1 MTLVHPEEKR
11 KFEFKLVSLDKQG
24 ELERTTVF
32 PNSSKWYRYPTE
44 KLYLIR
50 MMEFSALKERFVPC
64 PIEVAPIWAAY
75 TENGPGPRD
84 WMNYT
89 FNGWGS
95 ADMNPLLA
103 TVGPGSNDGG
113 SDSGGDPDLTGFDP
127 EDFVGQYNTPG
138 GAPSVVSG
146 FTGVEEPPRGRQPSQ
161 AQPRADGGF
170 NLGSRPPSVDERLSA
185 PARSTLGSAVRRP
198 KARAGK
204 EPVTADG
211 TENYIGQ
218 MSGYQ
223 TEVSSH
229 YKDLASLHF
238 DSVLD
243 DTTNSTRPS
252 RPSSVDTDDSELRP
266 KSSEK
271 HLGTGIE
278 LSARPP
284 PKSNTKYG
292 GFSNRIVEPKEMEP
306 TTTRSV
312 RTVRE
317 RKPVSENEVSGGSSS
332 RPSEKKEQVSEIDTR
347 RIRGTMN
354 QKAPA
359 RKNLHNGADESPKS
373 YARLINRGIKVLT
386 TLLGLRSIT
395 TRDFTKFSANGEI

>member
-50 MMEFSALKERFVPC
+50 MMEFSAVKERFVPC

-138 GAPSVVSG
+138 GVPSVVSG
-146 FTGVEEPPRGRQPSQ
+146 LTGVEELPRGRQPSQ

-170 NLGSRPPSVDERLSA
+170 NLGSRPPSVDERSSA
-185 PARSTLGSAVRRP
+185 PARSTIGSAVRRP
-198 KARAGK
+198 RPRAGK
-204 EPVTADG
+204 EPVAADG
-211 TENYIGQ
+211 TEDYIGQ

-223 TEVSSH
+223 TEVGSH

-238 DSVLD
+238 DSVLG
-243 DTTNSTRPS
+243 DTTNYPDSFRLS
-252 RPSSVDTDDSELRP
+252 RPSGVDTDDSELRP

-284 PKSNTKYG
+284 PKSNTKYS
-292 GFSNRIVEPKEMEP
+292 GFSDRIVEPKEMEP

-312 RTVRE
+312 RKVRE
-317 RKPVSENEVSGGSSS
+317 RKLMPENEVSDGSSS
-332 RPSEKKEQVSEIDTR
+332 GPSEKKEQVSEIDTR
-347 RIRGTMN
+347 RIRETMK

-359 RKNLHNGADESPKS
+359 RKNLHDGADESPKF
-373 YARLINRGIKVLT
+373 YARLINRGI
-386 TLLGLRSIT
+386 
-395 TRDFTKFSANGEI
+395 

>member
-1 MTLVHPEEKR
+1 MTLVHPEGKK

-24 ELERTTVF
+24 ELGRTTVF

-44 KLYLIR
+44 KLCLIR
-50 MMEFSALKERFVPC
+50 MMEFSSVKERFVPC

-89 FNGWGS
+89 FDGWGS
-95 ADMNPLLA
+95 ADMKPLLA
-103 TVGPGSNDGG
+103 NVGLGSSDGG
-113 SDSGGDPDLTGFDP
+113 SNSGDSPDLTGLDP

-138 GAPSVVSG
+138 GVPSVMSG
-146 FTGVEEPPRGRQPSQ
+146 FTGVEEPPRVRQPSQ

-170 NLGSRPPSVDERLSA
+170 DLGSRPPSVDERSSV
-185 PARSTLGSAVRRP
+185 PARSIIGSAVRRP
-198 KARAGK
+198 KPRAGK
-204 EPVTADG
+204 EPAVTDDTG
-211 TENYIGQ
+211 DYNGQ
-218 MSGYQ
+218 ILEYQ

-238 DSVLD
+238 DGILE
-243 DTTNSTRPS
+243 DTTNYLNSPKPPHS
-252 RPSSVDTDDSELRP
+252 ASVGTEDFELRP
-266 KSSEK
+266 KSPEK

-284 PKSNTKYG
+284 PKSNNKFSS
-292 GFSNRIVEPKEMEP
+292 FSNRIVEPKDMEP
-306 TTTRSV
+306 ATTTRSV

-317 RKPVSENEVSGGSSS
+317 RKPRPENETFDNSSS
-332 RPSEKKEQVSEIDTR
+332 GLSEKKEKVSEIDTR
-347 RIRGTMN
+347 KIRATMG

-359 RKNLHNGADESPKS
+359 RKNMHDGADESLKS
-373 YARLINRGIKVLT
+373 YACLI
-386 TLLGLRSIT
+386 
-395 TRDFTKFSANGEI
+395 A